1 MVDSS
6 VAPIRRGRHVTVR
19 PLHPGDYG
27 PLFEIALFTDA
38 GSRWRLHGEAPTQD
52 RFLELLLKDARVTFA
67 IEQNSD
73 GRVLGMVQLWL
84 YDPLSR
90 NGHIT
95 AFLHPQVQGRGW
107 PLEGI
112 LIFIDYVF
120 NAFNLYKL
128 YFESLEDEYRMYG
141 SMVGPVL
148 RHEGR
153 LREHKW
159 RFGRLVDLHI
169 LALYEEDVTKLT
181 RFLKSAEPENSSEEL
196 ARSAQRDMPTRLVI
210 DVAED

>member
-1 MVDSS
+1 
-6 VAPIRRGRHVTVR
+6 
-19 PLHPGDYG
+19 LHPGDYG

-52 RFLELLLKDARVTFA
+52 QFLELLLKDARVTFA

-73 GRVLGMVQLWL
+73 GRVIGMVQLWL

-95 AFLHPQVQGRGW
+95 AFLHPQVRGRGW

-112 LIFIDYVF
+112 LLFIKYAF
-120 NAFNLYKL
+120 EAFNLYKL
-128 YFESLEDEYRMYG
+128 YFESLDDEYRLYG

-148 RHEGR
+148 RREGC
-153 LREHKW
+153 LRGHKW
-159 RFGRLVDLHI
+159 LFGRLVDLHI
-169 LALYEEDVTKLT
+169 LALYEDDVHKLT
-181 RFLKSAEPENSSEEL
+181 RYLKSA
-196 ARSAQRDMPTRLVI
+196 PTRSLNADPAKGARRGTPAQVVI
-210 DVAED
+210 DVTDD